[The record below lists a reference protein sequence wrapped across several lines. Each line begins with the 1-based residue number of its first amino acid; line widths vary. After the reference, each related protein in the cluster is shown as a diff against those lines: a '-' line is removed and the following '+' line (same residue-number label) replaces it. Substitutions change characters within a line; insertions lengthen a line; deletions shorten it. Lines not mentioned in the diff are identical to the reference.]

1 MNLLN
6 GHLVERIRQQCLE
19 WQQAFHK
26 WQLLLC
32 TCCKAGN
39 SPGDIYPGVFCS
51 DSNYTGFYH
60 SLFSKVARQA
70 GSILT
75 PLTAPADKGTSL
87 KDNTP
92 EKTEPQAFMGGSQ
105 DSNKTRKEQIPKQ
118 TNSLPTLKVGVHPLF
133 G

>member
-92 EKTEPQAFMGGSQ
+92 EKTEPQAFMGGESGFQ
-105 DSNKTRKEQIPKQ
+105 QNQEGANSKANKLITHTEGGC
-118 TNSLPTLKVGVHPLF
+118 SPLF